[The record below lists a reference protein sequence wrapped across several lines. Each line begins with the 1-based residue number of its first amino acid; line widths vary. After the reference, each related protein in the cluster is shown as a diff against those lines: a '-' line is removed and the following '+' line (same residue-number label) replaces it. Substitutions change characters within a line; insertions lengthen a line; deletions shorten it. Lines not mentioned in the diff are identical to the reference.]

1 MAADQFRQ
9 FLAAAFTSY
18 RRIVKPS
25 ASVYVCHGSV
35 WQREFQ
41 NALEL
46 AGFALRCQIIWA
58 KQTFAWGFGRYKFQ
72 HEPIFYGHVASQ
84 KDCWYGDKSQSTLWE
99 ENKPVANRDH
109 PTAKPVALME
119 RAVVNSSRPGDL
131 LVDLFGGSGSTL
143 IACQRLGR
151 RSRLMEI
158 DPRYV
163 DVIVRRWQGFTGQS
177 VVLDGDGRSF
187 DEIAD
192 YRKKDPGVAA

>member
-1 MAADQFRQ
+1 MTADQFRQ

-41 NALEL
+41 NALES

-84 KDCWYGDKSQSTLWE
+84 KDCWYGDTSQSTLW
-99 ENKPVANRDH
+99 
-109 PTAKPVALME
+109 
-119 RAVVNSSRPGDL
+119 
-131 LVDLFGGSGSTL
+131 
-143 IACQRLGR
+143 
-151 RSRLMEI
+151 
-158 DPRYV
+158 
-163 DVIVRRWQGFTGQS
+163 
-177 VVLDGDGRSF
+177 
-187 DEIAD
+187 
-192 YRKKDPGVAA
+192 

>member
-1 MAADQFRQ
+1 M
-9 FLAAAFTSY
+9 
-18 RRIVKPS
+18 
-25 ASVYVCHGSV
+25 
-35 WQREFQ
+35 
-41 NALEL
+41 
-46 AGFALRCQIIWA
+46 
-58 KQTFAWGFGRYKFQ
+58 
-72 HEPIFYGHVASQ
+72 
-84 KDCWYGDKSQSTLWE
+84 
-99 ENKPVANRDH
+99 ANRDH

-177 VVLDGDGRSF
+177 AVLDGDGRPVPIEAGALSR
-187 DEIAD
+187 A
-192 YRKKDPGVAA
+192 

>member
-1 MAADQFRQ
+1 M
-9 FLAAAFTSY
+9 
-18 RRIVKPS
+18 
-25 ASVYVCHGSV
+25 
-35 WQREFQ
+35 
-41 NALEL
+41 
-46 AGFALRCQIIWA
+46 
-58 KQTFAWGFGRYKFQ
+58 
-72 HEPIFYGHVASQ
+72 ASQ

-99 ENKPVANRDH
+99 ENKPAANRDH
-109 PTAKPVALME
+109 PNAKPVALME

-177 VVLDGDGRSF
+177 AVLDGDGRSF

-192 YRKKDPGVAA
+192 YRKQDPGVAA